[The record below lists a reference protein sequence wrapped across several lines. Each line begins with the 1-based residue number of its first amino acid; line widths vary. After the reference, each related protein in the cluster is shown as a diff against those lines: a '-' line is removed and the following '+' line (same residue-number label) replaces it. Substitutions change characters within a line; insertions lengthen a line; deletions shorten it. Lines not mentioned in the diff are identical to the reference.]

1 VEAAEA
7 MTAEQSLQ
15 LVQRLFEDVEVPGA
29 HVELKRGTE
38 LSGVNT
44 VSLKNMTLSHI
55 VTLCPQC

>member
-1 VEAAEA
+1 MEAAEA

-44 VSLKNMTLSHI
+44 VSLKNMT
-55 VTLCPQC
+55 